1 MARPPPHWLA
11 GPRMS
16 GPADDRALRFLLRL
30 LGVIF
35 ILGVYPLALAW
46 PSGWIWRPH
55 QPEYFDMIVAVYA
68 VLGVFLLLAARE
80 PRRHLSLIWF
90 TVWSS
95 VAHAAVMAAH
105 AFADPSERAHL
116 TGDVPALLLAALL
129 LAMVTPRRAGP

>member
-1 MARPPPHWLA
+1 MR
-11 GPRMS
+11 GPVS
-16 GPADDRALRFLLRL
+16 DRALRLLLRL
-30 LGVIF
+30 LGLIF
-35 ILGVYPLALAW
+35 IFGVYPLALVW
-46 PSGWIWRPH
+46 PGGWIWQPH

-105 AFADPSERAHL
+105 ALSDPTERAHL
-116 TGDVPALLLAALL
+116 TGDVPALLLAAAL
-129 LAMVTPRRAGP
+129 LALLTPRRAGP